1 MELQEVLH
9 PQGLEQQHHV
19 GQVGPLD
26 LGHRGGQELIL
37 IGALCVEPAGEDQ
50 VLLHLPPHDPAEP
63 LKPAQLPAWGSLRQN
78 SNTPSAPRCTCA
90 PDQPQQAKITGRT
103 EFLIYSPHL
112 SLSL

>member
-37 IGALCVEPAGEDQ
+37 IGALGVEPARGR
-50 VLLHLPPHDPAEP
+50 PGPA
-63 LKPAQLPAWGSLRQN
+63 
-78 SNTPSAPRCTCA
+78 APT
-90 PDQPQQAKITGRT
+90 TT
-103 EFLIYSPHL
+103 
-112 SLSL
+112 